1 MLRMSNHKKG
11 EWCDVVDGLYWRF
24 IENNLNFFKSNPR
37 LSLMVN
43 ALSKLDSQRK
53 KLIFTKAEEF
63 IENNT
68 N

>member
-1 MLRMSNHKKG
+1 MSNHKKG

>member
-1 MLRMSNHKKG
+1 
-11 EWCDVVDGLYWRF
+11 
-24 IENNLNFFKSNPR
+24 
-37 LSLMVN
+37 MVN
-43 ALSKLDSQRK
+43 ALSKLDQKRK